1 MSPRGGMSQKAKFL
15 GSGPNWKLEHDAVE
29 AIDNQRVQEGESGF
43 SETTKLFDIC
53 PDQTV

>member
-1 MSPRGGMSQKAKFL
+1 MSQKAKFL